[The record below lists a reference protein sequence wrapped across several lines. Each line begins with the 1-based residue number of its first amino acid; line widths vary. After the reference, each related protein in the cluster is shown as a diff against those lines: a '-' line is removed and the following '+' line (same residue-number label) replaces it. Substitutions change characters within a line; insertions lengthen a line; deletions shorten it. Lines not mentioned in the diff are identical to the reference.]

1 MNVTS
6 SYMNVTSSYII
17 GAVVWVCL
25 PIIVCIIYIKLVV
38 LSSIQYLLP
47 SSPTA
52 IKNVAD
58 CMTAIVS
65 EYGFREETVDIS
77 GVSVHC
83 VIKDAPDAAASDVSY
98 ITSGLLPG

>member
-1 MNVTS
+1 MNKTS
-6 SYMNVTSSYII
+6 SYTNYII
-17 GAVVWVCL
+17 GAVVWICI
-25 PIIVCIIYIKLVV
+25 PIIGCIVYIKLAV

-47 SSPTA
+47 SSHTA

-58 CMTAIVS
+58 CMSAIVS

-83 VIKDAPDAAASDVSY
+83 VIKDVRRRSRRSRCIGGRPRIYSRN
-98 ITSGLLPG
+98 G